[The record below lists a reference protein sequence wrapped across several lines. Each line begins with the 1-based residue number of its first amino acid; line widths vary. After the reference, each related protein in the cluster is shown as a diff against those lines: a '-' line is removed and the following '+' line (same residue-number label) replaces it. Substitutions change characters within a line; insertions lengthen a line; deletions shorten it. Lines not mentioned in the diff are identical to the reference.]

1 MFSFI
6 KSILG
11 SRDPRKYW
19 FHALIVLGV
28 FLLIVMFYNRQDL
41 SPYYEG
47 FTQDPQFVL
56 KQGTN
61 IYDDF
66 YAKIYDRL
74 MLTDKRVD
82 FEIDQIIEMTQ
93 PSVKTS
99 TFLDIGSGTGD
110 LVARLQNRGY
120 HAFGIDKSEKMIQ
133 QAEAKHGDKIQVK
146 CADAHEPMLYEKG
159 TFTHVLCMGLTIY
172 HFQDKRVFFKNCYNW
187 LMPGGYLVVHLVDR
201 NRFDT
206 IIPAGKPPLLDA
218 PQKYADKRI
227 TDTIID
233 FIDFTYKAAFQ
244 FDDSKKTVTLK
255 ETFTDG
261 VSKKVRQNELVL
273 YMDDM
278 DAIMKIAAY
287 CGFLVK
293 GQVSMKNYNHDEHQ
307 YIVVFERPQGV

>member
-6 KSILG
+6 TSIF
-11 SRDPRKYW
+11 SSKDPRKYW
-19 FHALIVLGV
+19 LHTLIILGV
-28 FLLIVMFYNRQDL
+28 LLLIVTFYHRQDL

-56 KQGTN
+56 KQGTDV
-61 IYDDF
+61 YDDF
-66 YAKIYDRL
+66 YANIYDRL

-93 PSVKTS
+93 PSS
-99 TFLDIGSGTGD
+99 NNSAFLDIGSGTGD
-110 LVARLQNRGY
+110 LVARLCDRGY
-120 HAFGIDKSEKMIQ
+120 HVYGIDKSEKMVEH
-133 QAEAKHGDKIQVK
+133 AEAKHGDKIQVK
-146 CADAHEPMLYEKG
+146 CADAQEPMLYEKG
-159 TFTHVLCMGLTIY
+159 SFTHILCMGLTVY
-172 HFQDKRVFFKNCYNW
+172 EFQDKRLFFKNCYNW
-187 LMPGGYLVVHLVDR
+187 LQPGGYLVVHLVDR
-201 NRFDT
+201 NHFDP

-218 PQKYADKRI
+218 PQKYSDKRI

-244 FDDSKKTVTLK
+244 FDDSKKTAVLK
-255 ETFTDG
+255 ETFTEG

-278 DAIMKIAAY
+278 DAIMKTAAY
-287 CGFLVK
+287 CGFLAK
-293 GQVSMKNYNHDEHQ
+293 GQVNMKNYNHDEHQ